1 MLDYEELHMNAG
13 NEMGD
18 RLSKDAPKGYEN
30 LANFKILV
38 HFFGT
43 VRNGNN
49 VIVNYISKYNT
60 IPAEWLSLG
69 AIQRIHQ

>member
-1 MLDYEELHMNAG
+1 MV
-13 NEMGD
+13 
-18 RLSKDAPKGYEN
+18 PKGYEN
-30 LANFKILV
+30 HANFKILV

-60 IPAEWLSLG
+60 IPAEWPS
-69 AIQRIHQ
+69 AERILNKGSIYKGNNDA